1 MPVPSNLARGAA
13 GRRSWAGEFALA
25 VRCEEGL
32 FVVLRRLVDP
42 ASALANP
49 HTWQRVALPVADY
62 PELDALPLTKTLVPE
77 APKRTYRQ
85 RVDEAKSTVH
95 WGQRKLFM
103 AELELL
109 LDFASEAQLLVY
121 AGAAEG
127 QHLAFLCE
135 LFPEIEVEAWDPR
148 PFAPSAADVL
158 RCRRRRRR
166 ICTSTRSILQ
176 MMWPRTWQTEMSPS
190 FS

>member
-1 MPVPSNLARGAA
+1 MLPITYNEHGMGTASPVKEKDTSDAGSEFPEDFEDPSD
-13 GRRSWAGEFALA
+13 S
-25 VRCEEGL
+25 
-32 FVVLRRLVDP
+32 D
-42 ASALANP
+42 
-49 HTWQRVALPVADY
+49 
-62 PELDALPLTKTLVPE
+62 
-77 APKRTYRQ
+77 
-85 RVDEAKSTVH
+85 TVH

-148 PFAPSAADVL
+148 PFAPSAVPPEAPENLHDLANRDVPILFVSDIRTANWQVDTTEEHDRRLLADLQAQQRWVEVL
-158 RCRRRRRR
+158 HPKRALLQSCHDLWEDKS
-166 ICTSTRSILQ
+166 TSRL
-176 MMWPRTWQTEMSPS
+176 
-190 FS
+190 